1 MSQQTPAFAREQR
14 LRSVSAPKPVAA
26 LLVANADDCEDHKS
40 GGTQAFGKDAATSVI
55 RVLVVDDHALVR
67 RGLTDLLGGVDG
79 IEIVGAIADGSLAAT
94 AVVDLRPDIVLMDLS
109 MPGLDGIEATRAVLV
124 AQPETKVIMLTSFSE
139 NARILAALEAGAVGY
154 LLKDAEPEDI
164 IRALNDAS
172 DGGVP
177 LSPKA
182 ARALLP
188 GNRPAGNASGAALTA
203 REREVLSLVAA
214 GLPNKSIARRL
225 TISEKTVKAHLTR
238 VFSVLGVS
246 DRTSAALWA
255 QRHGII

>member
-1 MSQQTPAFAREQR
+1 M
-14 LRSVSAPKPVAA
+14 
-26 LLVANADDCEDHKS
+26 
-40 GGTQAFGKDAATSVI
+40 I
-55 RVLVVDDHALVR
+55 RVLIVDDHALIR
-67 RGLTDLLGGVDG
+67 RGLSDLLSAAEGIDVVGSIDDG
-79 IEIVGAIADGSLAAT
+79 LLAAAFVT
-94 AVVDLRPDIVLMDLS
+94 ELEPDIVLMDLS
-109 MPGLDGIEATRAVLV
+109 MPGLDGIEATRAVLQ
-124 AQPETKVIMLTSFSE
+124 AWPTAKVIMLTSFSE

-154 LLKDAEPEDI
+154 LLKDTEPEDV
-164 IRALNDAS
+164 IRALRDAA

-188 GNRPAGNASGAALTA
+188 GNRPAGNPTTDALSA
-203 REREVLSLVAA
+203 RERQVLSLVAV

-255 QRHGII
+255 QRNGLI

>member
-1 MSQQTPAFAREQR
+1 MSGRPLAF
-14 LRSVSAPKPVAA
+14 
-26 LLVANADDCEDHKS
+26 DDQS
-40 GGTQAFGKDAATSVI
+40 ATSVI

-67 RGLTDLLGGVDG
+67 RGLSELLSGIDG
-79 IEIVGAIADGSLAAT
+79 IEIVGAVEDGSLAAA
-94 AVVDLRPDIVLMDLS
+94 AVADLLPDIVLMDLS

-124 AQPETKVIMLTSFSE
+124 AQPQTKVIMLTSFSE

-164 IRALNDAS
+164 IRALSDAS

-188 GNRPAGNASGAALTA
+188 GNRPAGTATAAALTA

-238 VFSVLGVS
+238 VFTVLGVS

>member
-1 MSQQTPAFAREQR
+1 
-14 LRSVSAPKPVAA
+14 
-26 LLVANADDCEDHKS
+26 
-40 GGTQAFGKDAATSVI
+40 VI

-67 RGLTDLLGGVDG
+67 RGLGDLLGAAEG
-79 IEIVGAIADGSLAAT
+79 IEVVGEIVDGSLAAA
-94 AVVDLRPDIVLMDLS
+94 AVADLEPEIVLMDLS
-109 MPGLDGIEATRAVLV
+109 MPGMDGIAATRAVLEV
-124 AQPETKVIMLTSFSE
+124 RPATKVIMLTSFSE

-154 LLKDAEPEDI
+154 LLKDAEPDEV
-164 IRALNDAS
+164 IRALGDAH

-188 GNRPAGNASGAALTA
+188 GKETTRGISGDTLTA
-203 REREVLSLVAA
+203 REREVLLLVAV

-238 VFSVLGVS
+238 VFAVLGVS

-255 QRHGII
+255 QRNGLV